1 MQISYNDWI
10 RYKNMLAAIDEKAAE
25 LMVNW
30 LASQG
35 GYINVPKDKLISY
48 AYALASKYGEASA
61 AAAAQMYDEIAE
73 ASGVSVSAAE
83 VAETATYGEMAK
95 AINGVTKKLTTDS
108 QIGNVVGRH
117 AKLAGADT
125 MLKNALRDGA
135 EFAWIPSGDTCAF
148 CIMLASNG
156 WQKASYKALKG
167 HHAEHIHANCDCTYA
182 IRFDGKSNVKGY
194 NPEKYRRMY
203 YGAEGDNWRDKLN
216 SMRRMQYA
224 ENPEKYRAQNR
235 AWYAKKN
242 GLSAAAGTLPD
253 KMRKYVPDTA
263 TRLRIIQEGIDREKA
278 IFCKTD
284 ELLYKLA
291 YNLPEDKKYYT
302 VVCHGDMYN
311 VEFNGI
317 KIDPDTLCAIIAQRK
332 DYKKCTDIRLIS
344 CYTGFIEDGV
354 AKYISDKLKVNVL
367 APDLKG
373 IISRDIYGRYEVY
386 SGSREKVHDG
396 RMVLIEYKKG

>member
-167 HHAEHIHANCDCTYA
+167 HHAEHLHANCDCTYA
-182 IRFDGKSNVKGY
+182 IRFDGKSAV
-194 NPEKYRRMY
+194 
-203 YGAEGDNWRDKLN
+203 
-216 SMRRMQYA
+216 
-224 ENPEKYRAQNR
+224 
-235 AWYAKKN
+235 
-242 GLSAAAGTLPD
+242 
-253 KMRKYVPDTA
+253 
-263 TRLRIIQEGIDREKA
+263 
-278 IFCKTD
+278 
-284 ELLYKLA
+284 
-291 YNLPEDKKYYT
+291 
-302 VVCHGDMYN
+302 
-311 VEFNGI
+311 
-317 KIDPDTLCAIIAQRK
+317 
-332 DYKKCTDIRLIS
+332 
-344 CYTGFIEDGV
+344 
-354 AKYISDKLKVNVL
+354 
-367 APDLKG
+367 
-373 IISRDIYGRYEVY
+373 
-386 SGSREKVHDG
+386 
-396 RMVLIEYKKG
+396 

>member
-73 ASGVSVSAAE
+73 ASGVSVPAAE

-95 AINGVTKKLTTDS
+95 AINGVTKKLATDS

-148 CIMLASNG
+148 CIMLASRG
-156 WQKASYKALKG
+156 WRTASKQALKNG
-167 HHAEHIHANCDCTYA
+167 HVEHIHSNCDCAYG
-182 IRFDGKSNVKGY
+182 IRFSSNLTVQGY
-194 NPEKYRRMY
+194 DPDKYLKMY
-203 YGAEGDNWRDKLN
+203 ENAPGNTWEDKVN
-216 SMRRMQYA
+216 SMRREFYH
-224 ENPEKYRAQNR
+224 ENSEKINKQKRIA
-235 AWYAKKN
+235 YAKRKERES
-242 GLSAAAGTLPD
+242 SAT
-253 KMRKYVPDTA
+253 
-263 TRLRIIQEGIDREKA
+263 E
-278 IFCKTD
+278 
-284 ELLYKLA
+284 
-291 YNLPEDKKYYT
+291 
-302 VVCHGDMYN
+302 
-311 VEFNGI
+311 
-317 KIDPDTLCAIIAQRK
+317 
-332 DYKKCTDIRLIS
+332 
-344 CYTGFIEDGV
+344 
-354 AKYISDKLKVNVL
+354 
-367 APDLKG
+367 
-373 IISRDIYGRYEVY
+373 
-386 SGSREKVHDG
+386 
-396 RMVLIEYKKG
+396 EYDVD

>member
-73 ASGVSVSAAE
+73 ASGVSVPAAE

-117 AKLAGADT
+117 VKLAGADT
-125 MLKNALRDGA
+125 TLKNAIRDGA

-148 CIMLASNG
+148 CLMLASNG

-194 NPEKYRRMY
+194 DPEKYRRMY
-203 YGAEGDNWRDKLN
+203 YGAEGDNWREKLN
-216 SMRRMQYA
+216 SIRRMKYA

-235 AWYAKKN
+235 AWWHRHIRE
-242 GLSAAAGTLPD
+242 
-253 KMRKYVPDTA
+253 RKYKSDEGAFSTWDIRNKSKKYDIIKPHNIINDLNKTLIGQKSLELIGKYGTEVRLLYGADNRTA
-263 TRLRIIQEGIDREKA
+263 DGMELLGYYDPFNNVIIIYADKTITVKKTAEIVVHEANHLEDFGPCQKSEVYCMIQEKRHEKGGSSLTVKEVSD
-278 IFCKTD
+278 IIKLVKD
-284 ELLYKLA
+284 LY
-291 YNLPEDKKYYT
+291 YDLPW
-302 VVCHGDMYN
+302 
-311 VEFNGI
+311 
-317 KIDPDTLCAIIAQRK
+317 R
-332 DYKKCTDIRLIS
+332 
-344 CYTGFIEDGV
+344 
-354 AKYISDKLKVNVL
+354 
-367 APDLKG
+367 
-373 IISRDIYGRYEVY
+373 
-386 SGSREKVHDG
+386 
-396 RMVLIEYKKG
+396 